1 MVFALT
7 HREEWKHGYPRG
19 YQTLWMGSKSHTI
32 DRTYPWRD
40 DNLSTGA
47 LTDENFL
54 YSEYSGLYFLWKYL
68 QNEDP
73 QTIIV
78 IDHYDWFFS
87 KKRIFRFML
96 NEKDIRALV
105 RKHPLYFP
113 VPTDI
118 AKNFGG
124 MNVYELNK
132 TALLQNIDLIAP
144 AVQKLYPDAAEALQ
158 RVYTSHEM
166 CSGNM
171 MICRKPFFDEYMSF
185 FFSLVNEM
193 KDHVDLSGLKDRRV
207 FGFMGEILINVFA
220 IYKGI
225 EPAPLAASSC
235 LPIHEQIVFKI
246 KELRAKKK

>member
-1 MVFALT
+1 MKTKKEKVMVFALT

-87 KKRIFRFML
+87 KKRIFRFMIKNGNHSQL
-96 NEKDIRALV
+96 GF
-105 RKHPLYFP
+105 YFGAP
-113 VPTDI
+113 SCVPATAFETSGAVLDG
-118 AKNFGG
+118 AD
-124 MNVYELNK
+124 VE
-132 TALLQNIDLIAP
+132 ALLKRDDVHFLGEMMNFPGVLFQDEQVLLKLKAARQYGKPIDGHAP
-144 AVQKLYPDAAEALQ
+144 GLSGEALKTYAAAG
-158 RVYTSHEM
+158 VST
-166 CSGNM
+166 
-171 MICRKPFFDEYMSF
+171 
-185 FFSLVNEM
+185 
-193 KDHVDLSGLKDRRV
+193 DHVARLKFYSSLDKT
-207 FGFMGEILINVFA
+207 NVN
-220 IYKGI
+220 
-225 EPAPLAASSC
+225 
-235 LPIHEQIVFKI
+235 V
-246 KELRAKKK
+246 